1 MYTPMVYNVTL
12 LGVNRRDVY
21 VVNFQWYV
29 DWAIPHPY
37 PLVQELQHLP
47 FLPSEVLP
55 LFLYLGDRRHAY
67 NAAMNYDLKIHAHV
81 NMGGELHSAFPGAIA
96 ELHIDVEDSAGSNLL
111 ERFEEICKF
120 LESRRKKSERVLVFS
135 ELGISRAATAAIA
148 YLIKGK
154 QWSLK
159 VRIVQTN
166 QCRGFCAS
174 RVTLAGCE
182 Q

>member
-12 LGVNRRDVY
+12 LCVNRRDVY

-120 LESRRKKSERVLVFS
+120 LGQLNLNWPTVIIISLEVQYCRWVNKEALGVGSPHLKQCNDSLFPYDSIFMWGIGLV
-135 ELGISRAATAAIA
+135 G
-148 YLIKGK
+148 YMGH
-154 QWSLK
+154 
-159 VRIVQTN
+159 
-166 QCRGFCAS
+166 
-174 RVTLAGCE
+174 
-182 Q
+182 

>member
-1 MYTPMVYNVTL
+1 MYTPMVCNVTL
-12 LGVNRRDVY
+12 LDLNRCDVS
-21 VVNFQWYV
+21 VVSFQWYV

-96 ELHIDVEDSAGSNLL
+96 ELHVDVEDSAGSNLL
-111 ERFEEICKF
+111 ERFEEICEF
-120 LESRRKKSERVLVFS
+120 LGQLNLNWPTVIISFTRGAILQMGEQVNKEALGCRKQCSD
-135 ELGISRAATAAIA
+135 
-148 YLIKGK
+148 
-154 QWSLK
+154 SLFPYDN
-159 VRIVQTN
+159 I
-166 QCRGFCAS
+166 FMW
-174 RVTLAGCE
+174 E
-182 Q
+182 